1 MNPLRIAVEGIEV
14 ISLGSVNLAS
24 VLGLFVAC
32 YYVFNTMYMYPTKC
46 GNVFLFCE
54 ATLLDRQQEARKK
67 VGVNKFISALS

>member
-1 MNPLRIAVEGIEV
+1 MNPLCIAVEGMEV

-24 VLGLFVAC
+24 ALGLLVAC
-32 YYVFNTMYMYPTKC
+32 YYVFNTVYPTKC

-54 ATLLDRQQEARKK
+54 ATLLDRPQEARKK